1 MDDRKEINIAYELRE
16 VHISSLVQGVRMELL
31 DLIDYA
37 NKHNGMVE
45 LSHLYE
51 ELNGLRK
58 LSNYYTAKTLDALG
72 ENFEDNVNLWK
83 NKNR

>member
-1 MDDRKEINIAYELRE
+1 
-16 VHISSLVQGVRMELL
+16 
-31 DLIDYA
+31 
-37 NKHNGMVE
+37 MVE